1 MKRRQ
6 RGFTLVEVMAAFVI
20 ALVLILP
27 IASIISGIS
36 ASFGGLQRSVERRA
50 DLQLAAAVAMAVDPL
65 REGDFTLGD
74 FRVEVRPRI
83 DEQTADLRRAG
94 WQLYTLSV
102 SRPSVSPETVIETV
116 RGAPL

>member
-1 MKRRQ
+1 MKRTR

-20 ALVLILP
+20 AVVLILP
-27 IASIISGIS
+27 VASIISGIS

-50 DLQLAAAVAMAVDPL
+50 DMQRASAAAMALNPL
-65 REGDFTLGD
+65 RAGDFTRGD
-74 FRVEVRPRI
+74 FRIEVRPRI

-102 SRPSVSPETVIETV
+102 SRPSVSAEPIIETV
-116 RGAPL
+116 RSAPL